1 MGRIDEYDIELTDDG
16 DLNLDF
22 FSKEF
27 IVISEN
33 DYISQQ
39 VKIRVKTVNSDW
51 FFDDLGADMEQLLGQ
66 PNTKGTAEKGISLIR
81 NCLTY
86 DSFLANDDIYI
97 KPIPTDVDNV
107 SFFLFVKTPFT
118 EKPLSFEIAVAL
130 SAGVNITEV

>member
-66 PNTKGTAEKGISLIR
+66 PNTIGTAEKGISLIR

-97 KPIPTDVDNV
+97 KPMPTDVDNV
-107 SFFLFVKTPFT
+107 SFFLFIKTPFT

>member
-22 FSKEF
+22 FNKEF
-27 IVISEN
+27 TVVSEN

-66 PNTKGTAEKGISLIR
+66 PNTIGTAEKGISLIR

-86 DSFLANDDIYI
+86 DNFLTNDDIYI
-97 KPIPTDVDNV
+97 KPMPTDVDNV
-107 SFFLFVKTPFT
+107 SFFLFIKTPFT